1 MRREEGETG
10 SSIPRHPR
18 SPVVGPLEDDDLLL
32 EILLRLP
39 PQPSSLP
46 RASAVCRQWRLL
58 VTDPG
63 FSRRF
68 CRYHRRNLPI
78 IGFYNRHLPDISFVP
93 TLKDLDRIPPGR
105 LSLQPQRDD
114 QNFSTFGCRHGLV
127 LVHVRDFEPLKHHI
141 LVWDPV
147 TGEQHDPGIPLGIDT
162 GNRFNGAV
170 LRATGNFDHFQVVLI
185 GNSDK
190 RRAVASVYSSETGV
204 WSNLVST
211 STSLPL
217 MDTTDP
223 FSGWC
228 FNGISF
234 EPAVLVRN
242 SLYWLLGAGS
252 VGILEFDLERQSL
265 AVIGLPVCVG
275 AGSETGSN
283 DRFSITQAEDGGL
296 GFLSLSGFNAQ
307 LWKRKTKYDGI
318 ASWVMEKIIELD
330 KLLKIPMDPNRNEHV
345 IKVIGFAEN
354 NNAVFLYTKI
364 GIVAF
369 HLESLQFKKL
379 PGSRSVAYYYP
390 FESVWCM

>member
-228 FNGISF
+228 FNG
-234 EPAVLVRN
+234 
-242 SLYWLLGAGS
+242 
-252 VGILEFDLERQSL
+252 
-265 AVIGLPVCVG
+265 LPVCVG

>member
-1 MRREEGETG
+1 MRREEGETS
-10 SSIPRHPR
+10 SSIPPHPH

-46 RASAVCRQWRLL
+46 RASAVCRRWRLL

-68 CRYHRRNLPI
+68 RRYHCRNIPI

-93 TLKDLDRIPPGR
+93 TLKGPDCIPPRR

-114 QNFSTFGCRHGLV
+114 QSFSTFGCRHGLV
-127 LVHVRDFEPLKHHI
+127 LVHVRHFKPLKHHI
-141 LVWDPV
+141 LVWDPI
-147 TGEQHDPGIPLGIDT
+147 TDEQHNLGIPLGIDT

-170 LRATGNFDHFQVVLI
+170 LRATGDFDHFQVVLI
-185 GNSDK
+185 GNSDE

-223 FSGWC
+223 FSDWC

-242 SLYWLLGAGS
+242 SLYWLLGADS
-252 VGILEFDLERQSL
+252 VGILEFDLERQIL
-265 AVIGLPVCVG
+265 AVIGLPVRVG
-275 AGSETGSN
+275 VGSESRSN

-296 GFLSLSGFNAQ
+296 GFLSLSGFSAK

-318 ASWVMEKIIELD
+318 ASWVMEKNIELD

-364 GIVAF
+364 GIVAI